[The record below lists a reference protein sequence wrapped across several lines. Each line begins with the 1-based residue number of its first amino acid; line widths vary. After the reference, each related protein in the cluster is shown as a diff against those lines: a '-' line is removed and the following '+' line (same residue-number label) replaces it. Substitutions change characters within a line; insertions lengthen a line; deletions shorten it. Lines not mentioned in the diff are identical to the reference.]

1 MWKRKVHQRWQML
14 LLAAVMVLMGLSL
27 GAYAVTQT
35 ADRALA
41 AQTAVS
47 SEIQLNRTELTL
59 GFGETYQLT
68 ASVTGG
74 DSVSQWV
81 STDKTVLSVTDG
93 KVKALSVGKAAI
105 KVRTKS
111 GLLAICRITIMAAP
125 TSAAL
130 SLSEVTLG
138 VGETYQFSCRV
149 PSGTAAWVRTY
160 TTSNKNIVP
169 CTGSGAI
176 QGRKPGTAVVTVKLY
191 NGVTAQCKVTVKK
204 APTSA
209 ALSLNEM
216 TLGVGE
222 SYRFYCTVPDG
233 TAARVRDYS
242 VSNKNVLTL
251 NGSTIT
257 AKSTGTAVVT
267 VKLYNGVTA
276 QCRVT
281 VKKAPTSAALSLS
294 EVTLGVGE
302 SYRFYCTVPDGTAAR
317 VRDYSVN
324 NKNVLTLNGNTI
336 TAKSTGTAVV
346 TVKLYNGVTAQCRV
360 TVQKPPTSAALNLT
374 ELTLGVGESY
384 ALFCRLPSGTAS
396 YAKTYTA
403 ENKNFVTCSNNVLTG
418 RKPGTTTVTVKLYN
432 GVTAQC
438 KVTVRQEPT
447 MVSLN
452 YSALSMGIG
461 ETAALKCVL
470 PSGTASYHKTFSVSD
485 RTIVS
490 CDANGQLKAL
500 SEGTATVTVKLYN
513 DRSAQCKVT
522 VAPPPQYIG
531 VADDLAVL
539 DIGETFR
546 ITPQTE
552 AGLAYSGVTY
562 TSGDKNVATVSSDGL
577 VRAVGAGTTDITLTT
592 YNGYSAKV
600 AVIVYG
606 TKSGSYFPDMDETA
620 RYLNQA
626 TLRPMKT
633 NCPQLDDL
641 VGSILSSVTNS
652 GMTTAQ
658 KVQAVYDYLAQ
669 NSTYG
674 YGYIPVE
681 LPGSY
686 YHYSDYWI
694 VTSAYPL
701 LKNHVGTCENFS
713 AALTVL
719 LRRIGLEANSVE
731 GLVGMRAGGK
741 GGHYWTDVV
750 IKGKHCVFDAQV
762 ENNNLGYGGTVYH
775 YWYGMKPEYNYRSY
789 EYQSLIPVID
799 FSYA

>member
-209 ALSLNEM
+209 ALSL
-216 TLGVGE
+216 
-222 SYRFYCTVPDG
+222 
-233 TAARVRDYS
+233 
-242 VSNKNVLTL
+242 
-251 NGSTIT
+251 
-257 AKSTGTAVVT
+257 
-267 VKLYNGVTA
+267 
-276 QCRVT
+276 
-281 VKKAPTSAALSLS
+281 S

-317 VRDYSVN
+317 VRDYSVS